1 MKTILRL
8 MMLVSLLVVVAAPS
22 YSESGEAWHVYQC
35 EILDETTEDQIVEL
49 AETWVEA
56 ARKMKGGEKI
66 EVYVFFP
73 AAAEMGASDFR
84 LLLRA
89 PSFADWG
96 TLWDA
101 YDDSAANDIEDAW
114 QELFDCPDS
123 WLFEGYKVEGVET
136 TP

>member
-73 AAAEMGASDFR
+73 MAAEMGASDFR
-84 LLLRA
+84 MLLKV
-89 PSFADWG
+89 PSFAEWG
-96 TLWDA
+96 ALQDV
-101 YDDSAANDIEDAW
+101 YDESAAADIEDSW
-114 QELFDCPDS
+114 SQVMDCPDS
-123 WLFEGYKVEGVET
+123 WLFEGFKIEGVET